1 MVEWRGLKA
10 WETSV
15 RRNQIRS
22 TFFSIK
28 KFDFKTSGA
37 VLLVMVFD
45 YFIKLVSATINA
57 RMILNYDLSN

>member
-1 MVEWRGLKA
+1 MVEGRGLKA
-10 WETSV
+10 WKTSV
-15 RRNQIRS
+15 RMSQIRS
-22 TFFSIK
+22 AFFSIK

-57 RMILNYDLSN
+57 RMILNYKIE

>member
-45 YFIKLVSATINA
+45 YFIKLVSATIDA
-57 RMILNYDLSN
+57 RMILNYKIE

>member
-57 RMILNYDLSN
+57 RMILNYKIE

>member
-1 MVEWRGLKA
+1 M
-10 WETSV
+10 S
-15 RRNQIRS
+15 QIRS
-22 TFFSIK
+22 AFFSIK

-57 RMILNYDLSN
+57 RMILNYKIE